1 MEDKLKDIKDVRDQ
15 IQVLRIEQ
23 DRLYEDLIERV
34 DPINDALEDAIR
46 DYVLKNH
53 KFRMYDIK
61 EEYMIFNGTRMRKE
75 EFKTNNL

>member
-34 DPINDALEDAIR
+34 DPINDALEDAIK

-61 EEYMIFNGTRMRKE
+61 EE
-75 EFKTNNL
+75 FKTNNL

>member
-23 DRLYEDLIERV
+23 DRLYEDLIERI
-34 DPINDALEDAIR
+34 DPINDALEDAIG

-61 EEYMIFNGTRMRKE
+61 EEYMIFNGTRMRKK

>member
-1 MEDKLKDIKDVRDQ
+1 MEDILKDIKDVRDQ

-34 DPINDALEDAIR
+34 NLPHDALESAIE

-53 KFRMYDIK
+53 RFRMYDIK
-61 EEYMIFNGTRMRKE
+61 EELK
-75 EFKTNNL
+75 KTNL

>member
-23 DRLYEDLIERV
+23 DRLYEDLMERI
-34 DPINDALEDAIR
+34 DPFNDTLENAIK

-61 EEYMIFNGTRMRKE
+61 AEYNIARVDSKPQ
-75 EFKTNNL
+75 TNL

>member
-23 DRLYEDLIERV
+23 NRLYEDLMERIDISQDSLESAIE
-34 DPINDALEDAIR
+34 

-61 EEYMIFNGTRMRKE
+61 EELK
-75 EFKTNNL
+75 KTNL